1 MDPVTAI
8 VSAIVAGATAALKPT
23 TEQAIKDAYQGL
35 KSIIVNKWKNL
46 NLSGIESTPDS
57 KGQKLV
63 LEEEIAKS
71 DAGNDQQL
79 IAAAQQLLSTIQQKD
94 PDILLKIGLKLNDI
108 TVKGNANIADVQGED
123 RGVDINSSTFE
134 KDLNITGI
142 KQRSQAA
149 LEEDSLNP
157 Q

>member
-63 LEEEIAKS
+63 IEEEIAKS